1 MKGTRREKI
10 RRKKG
15 ALKEINKPYAEYNS
29 YFGFHGTV
37 KIDPKSPCHIS
48 IYIYKIIIY
57 IIFISKYF
65 SIFVYF

>member
-48 IYIYKIIIY
+48 IYI
-57 IIFISKYF
+57 
-65 SIFVYF
+65 